1 MSNKIETIVAGG
13 VGIGGIE
20 LSSVLLDTGNS
31 TEVLDIVIKLVISL
45 ATLWKLLKKN
55 KPKQNG
61 NE

>member
-1 MSNKIETIVAGG
+1 MSNKIETIVTGG
-13 VGIGGIE
+13 LGIGSVE
-20 LSSVLLDTGNS
+20 LSSVMLDGGNS
-31 TEVLDIVIKLVISL
+31 TEILDIVIKLVISI

>member
-1 MSNKIETIVAGG
+1 MSSRIETIVTGG
-13 VGIGGIE
+13 LGIGSVE
-20 LSSVLLDTGNS
+20 LSSVMLDGGNS
-31 TEVLDIVIKLVISL
+31 TEILDIVIKLVISL

>member
-1 MSNKIETIVAGG
+1 MSNRIETIVTGG
-13 VGIGGIE
+13 LGIGSVE
-20 LSSVLLDTGNS
+20 LSSVMLDGGNS